1 MRRSAVV
8 SAIGLLMLLY
18 SSAVA
23 FAIDLQKGIHGMH
36 WASSV
41 SGYPD
46 LTRVKVLDQ
55 ASYYAN
61 SQMIYE
67 TANQPV
73 PAVYYG
79 FYQDRFF
86 AVFIKLRSPDQF
98 SHLERQFTKKYGAPK
113 ITRNASG
120 STVYRWKDKNVSIKL
135 KLRESP
141 VEYKM
146 AMYYLPL
153 ASRFNQDQLEKSA
166 PDAPLHGLSSSG
178 AATNPEPLIGY

>member
-1 MRRSAVV
+1 MRRTIFVSVIALVVLLYLSAAV
-8 SAIGLLMLLY
+8 SA
-18 SSAVA
+18 
-23 FAIDLQKGIHGMH
+23 FDLQKGIHGMK
-36 WASSV
+36 WNSSV
-41 SGYPD
+41 SDYTD
-46 LTRVKVLDQ
+46 LTRVKVLGQ

-86 AVFIKLRSPDQF
+86 AVFIKLRSPNQF

-113 ITRNASG
+113 TTRSPSG
-120 STVYRWKDKNVSIKL
+120 LTVHRWRDKVLDIKL

-146 AMYYLPL
+146 ALYYRPL
-153 ASRFNQDQLEKSA
+153 ASWFNQEHLENATPEA
-166 PDAPLHGLSSSG
+166 PPSGSSSIKP
-178 AATNPEPLIGY
+178 APNPEPLIGY